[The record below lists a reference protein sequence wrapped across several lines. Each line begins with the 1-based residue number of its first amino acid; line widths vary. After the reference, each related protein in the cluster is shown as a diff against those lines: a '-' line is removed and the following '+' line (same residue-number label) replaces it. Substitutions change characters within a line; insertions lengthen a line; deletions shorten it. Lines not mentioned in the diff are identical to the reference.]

1 MTEIE
6 THTAKISKNATAT
19 VQTVKGDVIVSFGSS
34 DSTVVASN
42 ALTPDA
48 AMQLSDMIS
57 TASGSRQR
65 RELAM
70 TNGTWR
76 CGPADGGFTLEF
88 DQDEQDASLSVLMDS
103 REVALDIAG
112 ALAQAAH
119 GLGESHDEA
128 DA

>member
-1 MTEIE
+1 MQDTIE
-6 THTAKISKNATAT
+6 THVAKITANASAA
-19 VQTVKGDVIVSFGSS
+19 VQVVNGDVIFSVGSS
-34 DSTVVASN
+34 DSAVTVGVAF
-42 ALTPDA
+42 TPDA

-57 TASGSRQR
+57 TASGSRQS

-76 CGPADGGFTLEF
+76 CGPADDGFSLEF
-88 DQDEQDASLSVLMDS
+88 DQDEQDTSVSVLMRS

-112 ALAQAAH
+112 ALAQAAMKVR
-119 GLGESHDEA
+119 GGDE